1 MLLSAVLF
9 DVDGTIS
16 ETEDFHRKSFN
27 EAFKEFNLDW
37 FWDEAIYKE
46 LINIGDGKERIEY
59 YIKRAWPEMLE
70 YKNLTKYINSIHK
83 VKNEIFKDFIMDSEI
98 TFRPGVLR
106 LINELKENDVRI
118 AIVSSTTQEDLLT
131 LFKNGLNMNPNSTF
145 DLIAHGECTKKKR
158 PSPEIY
164 EWILEKLRIAPQ
176 SCVAIEDS
184 LRGLKSAVNANI
196 NVLVTPSVYTKN
208 ENFEEA
214 NVVVSSLGEGDKPF
228 QVIKGK
234 TYGNK
239 LVNIDLLR
247 KIINH

>member
-16 ETEDFHRKSFN
+16 ETENFHRKSFN
-27 EAFKEFNLDW
+27 ESFKEFNLDW

-106 LINELKENDVRI
+106 LINELKENDIRI
-118 AIVSSTTQEDLLT
+118 AIVSSTKQEDLLT

-145 DLIAHGECTKKKR
+145 DLIAHGECTKNKR

-196 NVLVTPSVYTKN
+196 NVLVTPSIYTTN

-214 NVVVSSLGEGDKPF
+214 NVVVTSLGEDDKPF
-228 QVIKGK
+228 EVIKGK

-239 LVNIDLLR
+239 LVNIDLLN